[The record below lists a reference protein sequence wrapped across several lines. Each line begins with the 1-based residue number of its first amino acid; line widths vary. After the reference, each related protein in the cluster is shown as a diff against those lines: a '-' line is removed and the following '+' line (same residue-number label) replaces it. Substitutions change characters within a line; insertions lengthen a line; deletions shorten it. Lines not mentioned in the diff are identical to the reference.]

1 MSDGRWRL
9 TALEF
14 TVMWERFGR
23 DRLPYP
29 FQFRGTAATDEE
41 FLADRRAA
49 ARKVVSMLD
58 EGLYEALVA
67 LAEPVVRIE
76 LCGFR
81 GPGHESMIRMH
92 AGIRQSVAA
101 VAVQL
106 PGPDLHAGADVLLA
120 SAPVAQL
127 GTLVAQSIP
136 PVAPGRRRGVS
147 VPRVV
152 APVSGG
158 SVMQP
163 ASGARGSAERDEF
176 FRRPRTG
183 LGEVT
188 VFAGPAYDNRPTGDG
203 QGFHWMDFADDGR
216 YLVRGSD
223 IVSALPARGEDIA
236 AEVQRL
242 VGVVGAEA
250 VGR

>member
-1 MSDGRWRL
+1 MSAGRWRL

-14 TVMWERFGR
+14 TVLWEQFGR

-29 FQFRGTAATDEE
+29 FQFLGTAATDEE

-49 ARKVVSMLD
+49 AQRVGPMLD

-67 LAEPVVRIE
+67 LAEPVVRVE

-81 GPGHESMIRMH
+81 GAGLESMVRMH
-92 AGIRQSVAA
+92 AGIRHSVAA

-106 PGPDLHAGADVLLA
+106 PGTDLHAGADILLA
-120 SAPVAQL
+120 SAPAAQV
-127 GTLVAQSIP
+127 GTFVAQSIP
-136 PVAPGRRRGVS
+136 SVTAGRRRGVS
-147 VPRVV
+147 VPRSV
-152 APVSGG
+152 APVGGG
-158 SVMQP
+158 SLMQS
-163 ASGARGSAERDEF
+163 ASRARGNEERDEF

-203 QGFHWMDFADDGR
+203 QGFHWMDFANDGR

-223 IVSALPARGEDIA
+223 IVSALPARSEDIA

-242 VGVVGAEA
+242 VGVARAGT

>member
-14 TVMWERFGR
+14 TVLWERFGR

-41 FLADRRAA
+41 FRADRRAA
-49 ARKVVSMLD
+49 AQRVVPMLD
-58 EGLYEALVA
+58 ERLYEALVA

-81 GPGHESMIRMH
+81 GAGLESMIRMH
-92 AGIRQSVAA
+92 AGIGQSVAA

-120 SAPVAQL
+120 SAPVAQV
-127 GTLVAQSIP
+127 GTFVAQSIP
-136 PVAPGRRRGVS
+136 AVAAGRRRGVS
-147 VPRVV
+147 VPRSV
-152 APVSGG
+152 A
-158 SVMQP
+158 P
-163 ASGARGSAERDEF
+163 ASGSLMQSASRARGNEERDEF

-183 LGEVT
+183 LGEIT

-242 VGVVGAEA
+242 VGVTRSGA

>member
-14 TVMWERFGR
+14 TVLWERFGR

-41 FLADRRAA
+41 FRADRQAA
-49 ARKVVSMLD
+49 AQKVVPMLD

-81 GPGHESMIRMH
+81 GAGLESMIRMH
-92 AGIRQSVAA
+92 AGIRQSIAA

-106 PGPDLHAGADVLLA
+106 PGADLHAGADVLLA
-120 SAPVAQL
+120 SAPVTQV
-127 GTLVAQSIP
+127 GTFVAQSIP
-136 PVAPGRRRGVS
+136 SVAAGRRRGVS
-147 VPRVV
+147 VPRS
-152 APVSGG
+152 ATPVSG
-158 SVMQP
+158 SLMQS
-163 ASGARGSAERDEF
+163 ASRARGNEERDEF
-176 FRRPRTG
+176 FLRPRTG
-183 LGEVT
+183 LGEIT

-242 VGVVGAEA
+242 VGVARAGA
-250 VGR
+250 VSR

>member
-14 TVMWERFGR
+14 TVLWERFGR

-29 FQFRGTAATDEE
+29 FQFRGTAATDDD
-41 FLADRRAA
+41 FRADRRAA
-49 ARKVVSMLD
+49 ARKVAPMLD
-58 EGLYEALVA
+58 ERLYEALVA
-67 LAEPVVRIE
+67 LAEPAVRVE

-81 GPGHESMIRMH
+81 GARLESTIRLH
-92 AGIRQSVAA
+92 AGIRNSVAA

-106 PGPDLHAGADVLLA
+106 PGPDPHAGSDILLA
-120 SAPVAQL
+120 SAPVTQV
-127 GTLVAQSIP
+127 GTAVSQSIP
-136 PVAPGRRRGVS
+136 PVAAGRRRGVS
-147 VPRVV
+147 VPRSV
-152 APVSGG
+152 APVSDG
-158 SVMQP
+158 SILQP
-163 ASGARGSAERDEF
+163 ASRARGNEERDEF

-183 LGEVT
+183 LGEIT

-242 VGVVGAEA
+242 VGVAHTAA
-250 VGR
+250 VRR